1 MSIKTSSLVRHW
13 TAQAASVLEGRTIK
27 KVRYLD
33 EDELRSLYWGSTA
46 IVLELDDG
54 TLVFPSCDD
63 EGNDAGAL
71 YTTNEDVSIVPTIQP

>member
-33 EDELRSLYWGSTA
+33 EDELRSLYWRSTA
-46 IVLELDDG
+46 IVLELDNG

>member
-13 TAQAASVLEGRTIK
+13 TVQAASVLEGRTIK

-33 EDELRSLYWGSTA
+33 EDELRSLYWRSTT
-46 IVLELDDG
+46 IVLELDNG

-63 EGNDAGAL
+63 EGNEAGAL